1 MSQNYNYDF
10 YNRINSNIS
19 PELYHYVNYLYY
31 SNDLLRQMINVLH
44 TNNINFY
51 NYLNIILNNPQNYS
65 NNPQSYNNYSQTYS
79 NNTQTYNNHPS
90 TPVHNNEPYVYS
102 TPSPRNNNE
111 TPLNYNHNNS
121 PINEPVLESNDEFV
135 DYNNNPDLTRQFQDI
150 LTQILRDAQD
160 RENLTNYNYMIE
172 NSIDVKMFYEINN
185 PINTSCPILQTDFEE
200 DDYVIVLKE
209 CNHIFNEDA
218 IQNWLKAHHTCPVC
232 RKNLMPNT
240 NNNSTTRNRTYRFYF

>member
-1 MSQNYNYDF
+1 MNQNYDYNF
-10 YNRINSNIS
+10 YNRINSNIN

-51 NYLNIILNNPQNYS
+51 NYLNLIFNNPQTYS
-65 NNPQSYNNYSQTYS
+65 NPQSYS
-79 NNTQTYNNHPS
+79 NPQTYNNPT
-90 TPVHNNEPYVYS
+90 TPIYNNEPYTYS
-102 TPSPRNNNE
+102 TPSPRNNNQ

-121 PINEPVLESNDEFV
+121 PTNEPVLESNDEFV

-160 RENLTNYNYMIE
+160 RENLTNYNYMME
-172 NSIDVKMFYEINN
+172 NSIDVKMFNEINN

-200 DDYVIVLKE
+200 DDYVVVLKE

-218 IQNWLKAHHTCPVC
+218 IQNWLKTHHTCPVC
-232 RKNLMPNT
+232 RTNLIPDT
-240 NNNSTTRNRTYRFYF
+240 NNTSSRRNRTYRFYF